1 MEVRTIQ
8 IPIYTDK
15 LEVLHGQPNGR
26 VFADALEDTCKHQYG
41 AAFGVYAKAQADDI
55 TVSD

>member
-1 MEVRTIQ
+1 MRTIQ